1 MIGSL
6 GIAAGWTG
14 VLRLTR
20 PITIPSA
27 EAEGRLAWP
36 DMRIEL
42 NRASAAELGLLPGIG
57 PRLAERIVDDRAARG
72 PFESV
77 DDLARVPGV
86 GPRLLERVRPYTINP
101 TSGDHGPPIDR
112 SGGVA
117 LRAWRAPRWHGW
129 TDSAPSP

>member
-1 MIGSL
+1 MNRTRPPGPGTLLVIGSL
-6 GIAAGWTG
+6 GIAAGWMG

-20 PITIPSA
+20 PITTPPA
-27 EAEGRLAWP
+27 EPEGRLAWP

-86 GPRLLERVRPYTINP
+86 GPRLLERVRPY
-101 TSGDHGPPIDR
+101 
-112 SGGVA
+112 VA
-117 LRAWRAPRWHGW
+117 GQP
-129 TDSAPSP
+129 